1 MKMSTELKKGSKAPD
16 FSGVCDGDKSIKL
29 SSFNGKNVILY
40 FYPKDDTPGCT
51 KESCEFRSAN
61 DDFLEHETII
71 LGVSKDSVA
80 RHNKFKEKYNLPFL
94 LVSDESGK
102 ICEAY
107 GVWREKKNY
116 GKTYMGIERST
127 FLIDK
132 KGVIQ
137 KVWRKVRV
145 NGHVNA
151 VMDEVTQL

>member
-1 MKMSTELKKGSKAPD
+1 MSTELKKGSKAPD

-102 ICEAY
+102 ICESY
-107 GVWREKKNY
+107 GVWREKKYY

-145 NGHVNA
+145 SGHVDA
-151 VMDEVTQL
+151 VMNELMNL

>member
-1 MKMSTELKKGSKAPD
+1 MSTELKKGIQAPD
-16 FSGVCDGDKSIKL
+16 FRGICDGDRTIML
-29 SSFNGKNVILY
+29 SSMTGNNIILY

-51 KESCEFRSAN
+51 KESCEFANAN
-61 DDFLEHETII
+61 DDFSKLETII
-71 LGVSKDSVA
+71 IGVSRDSVA
-80 RHNKFKEKYNLPFL
+80 RHNKFKDKYNLPFL

-116 GKTYMGIERST
+116 GKIYMGIERST

-137 KVWRKVRV
+137 KIWRKVRV
-145 NGHVNA
+145 NGHVDT
-151 VMDEVTQL
+151 VMNELSDL

>member
-1 MKMSTELKKGSKAPD
+1 MGKELDKGSNAPD
-16 FSGVCDGDKSIKL
+16 FNGVCDGDKSLKL
-29 SSFNGKNVILY
+29 SSLIGKNIIIY

-51 KESCEFRSAN
+51 KESCEFGAAN
-61 DDFLEHETII
+61 NDFLKLETVII
-71 LGVSKDSVA
+71 GVSKDSVA

-94 LVSDESGK
+94 LVSDESGQ
-102 ICEAY
+102 ICKSY

-145 NGHVNA
+145 SGHVDA
-151 VMDEVTQL
+151 VMNELVNL

>member
-1 MKMSTELKKGSKAPD
+1 MSTELKKGSKAPD